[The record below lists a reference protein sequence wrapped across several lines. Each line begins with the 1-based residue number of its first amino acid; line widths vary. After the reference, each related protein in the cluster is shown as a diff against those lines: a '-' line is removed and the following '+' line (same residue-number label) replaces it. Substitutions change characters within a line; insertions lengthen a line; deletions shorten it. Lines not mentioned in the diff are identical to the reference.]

1 MFERFTQGA
10 IKSILLA
17 QEECR
22 RMGHHAVDSEHLFLG
37 IIAEETELAASF
49 LAIRGLTIAN
59 ARQLVEQVK
68 RPDTNPLTIDL
79 PYTQAAAKVFEYA
92 RQEAQS
98 LKQSYVGTEHILLG
112 LILEKKESKHL
123 SELWRVLKHQG
134 LLDQI
139 YDALILFIR
148 TQSKT
153 PTDIGLGL
161 GAGLDFEPPPKPQAL
176 PIVELFKTLGIQM
189 VDVGKEAA
197 SEVKKN
203 GKKSNKNGEKPDSIF
218 TTDARMILESAWD
231 IAHDRGSTVISTEHL
246 ILALD
251 KCANL
256 SPAELAWLT
265 ISELDSRE
273 SMRLPQPDVIDF
285 STFSIKA
292 QKVLDKSHQ
301 ESRRL
306 GYEFIGTDHVLLG
319 ILGENTSIAA
329 KVMKS
334 LGVTLSKLRKELPDF
349 GRTEIDSIANELIYT
364 PRTKRVFAM
373 AKEEAEVLKSKTIE
387 PEHLMLAIEKEG
399 KASDSI
405 FNSGLAWQV
414 LKRLEVADKIRPE
427 ILKLLKASAQSKK
440 R

>member
-37 IIAEETELAASF
+37 IIGEESGLAAHF
-49 LAIRGLTIAN
+49 LEARGLTLAN

-68 RPDTNPLTIDL
+68 RPDTNPLTIEL
-79 PYTQAAAKVFEYA
+79 PYTHAAAKAFEFA

-98 LKQSYVGTEHILLG
+98 LNHSYVGTEHILLG
-112 LILEKKESKHL
+112 LILEKKESKQL

-134 LLDQI
+134 LLDQV
-139 YDALILFIR
+139 YDALILYVR

-153 PTDIGLGL
+153 PTDIGL
-161 GAGLDFEPPPKPQAL
+161 DFEPPPKPQTL
-176 PIVELFKTLGIQM
+176 PIVEIFKSLGLQM
-189 VDVGKEAA
+189 VDVSKEAA
-197 SEVKKN
+197 CEIKKN
-203 GKKSNKNGEKPDSIF
+203 GKKSHKNGDKPDSIF

-231 IAHDRGSTVISTEHL
+231 IAHDHGSTVISTEHL

-273 SMRLPQPDVIDF
+273 SFRLPQTETIDF
-285 STFSIKA
+285 SHFSLKA
-292 QKVLDKSHQ
+292 QKVLDKAHE

-306 GYEFIGTDHVLLG
+306 GYEFIGTDHILLG
-319 ILGENTSIAA
+319 ILGEKTNIAN
-329 KVMKS
+329 KVMKN
-334 LGVTLSKLRKELPDF
+334 LGITLNKLRKELPDF
-349 GRTEIDSIANELIYT
+349 GRTEIDSIADELIYT
-364 PRTKRVFAM
+364 PRTKRVFVM
-373 AKEEAEVLKSKTIE
+373 AKEEAEQLKSETIE
-387 PEHLMLAIEKEG
+387 PEHLLLAIEKEG

-414 LKRLEVADKIRPE
+414 LKRLEVTEKIRPE
-427 ILKLLKASAQSKK
+427 VLKILKAPVQSK
-440 R
+440 RR

>member
-17 QEECR
+17 QDECR

-37 IIAEETELAASF
+37 IIAEESGLAAHF
-49 LAIRGLTIAN
+49 LEARGLTLAN

-68 RPDTNPLTIDL
+68 RPDTNPLTIEL
-79 PYTQAAAKVFEYA
+79 PYTHAAAKAFEFA

-98 LKQSYVGTEHILLG
+98 LNHSYVGTEHILLG
-112 LILEKKESKHL
+112 LILEKKESKDL

-134 LLDQI
+134 LLDQV
-139 YDALILFIR
+139 YDALILYVR
-148 TQSKT
+148 TRSKT
-153 PTDIGLGL
+153 PTDI
-161 GAGLDFEPPPKPQAL
+161 GLDFEPPPKPQTL
-176 PIVELFKTLGIQM
+176 PIVEIFKSLGLQM
-189 VDVGKEAA
+189 VDVSKEAA
-197 SEVKKN
+197 SEIKKN
-203 GKKSNKNGEKPDSIF
+203 GKKSHKNGDKPDSIF

-273 SMRLPQPDVIDF
+273 SFRLPQPEIIDF
-285 STFSIKA
+285 SHFSKKA
-292 QKVLDKSHQ
+292 QKVLDKAN
-301 ESRRL
+301 EEARRL
-306 GYEFIGTDHVLLG
+306 GYEFIGTDHILLG
-319 ILGENTSIAA
+319 ILKEKTNIAN
-329 KVMKS
+329 KVMKN
-334 LGVTLSKLRKELPDF
+334 LGITLNKLRKELPDF
-349 GRTEIDSIANELIYT
+349 GRTEIDSIADELIYT
-364 PRTKRVFAM
+364 PRTKRVFSM
-373 AKEEAEVLKSKTIE
+373 AKEEAEQLKSELIE
-387 PEHLMLAIEKEG
+387 PEHLLLAIEKEG
-399 KASDSI
+399 KASDAI

-414 LKRLEVADKIRPE
+414 LKRLEVAENIRPE
-427 ILKLLKASAQSKK
+427 VLKLIKAPVQSKK

>member
-37 IIAEETELAASF
+37 IIAEETELAAQF
-49 LAIRGLTIAN
+49 LAMRGLTLSN

-68 RPDTNPLTIDL
+68 RPDTNPLTVEL
-79 PYTQAAAKVFEYA
+79 PYTHAAAKVFEYA

-112 LILEKKESKHL
+112 LILEKRESKHL

-139 YDALILFIR
+139 YDALILFVR

-153 PTDIGLGL
+153 PTDTTL
-161 GAGLDFEPPPKPQAL
+161 GLDFEPPQKPQAL

-197 SEVKKN
+197 SEIKKS
-203 GKKSNKNGEKPDSIF
+203 GKKSHKNGERPDSIF

-231 IAHDRGSTVISTEHL
+231 IAHDRGSAVISTEHL

-285 STFSIKA
+285 SKFSKKA

-329 KVMKS
+329 KVMKN
-334 LGVTLSKLRKELPDF
+334 LGVTLDRLRKELPDF

-364 PRTKRVFAM
+364 PRTKRVFAI
-373 AKEEAEVLKSKTIE
+373 AKEEAEGLKSKTIE

-427 ILKLLKASAQSKK
+427 ILKSIKSPVQSKK

>member
-17 QEECR
+17 QDECR

-37 IIAEETELAASF
+37 IIAEENGLAAHF
-49 LAIRGLTIAN
+49 LEARGLTLAN

-68 RPDTNPLTIDL
+68 RPDTNPLTIEL
-79 PYTQAAAKVFEYA
+79 PYTHAAAKAFEFA

-98 LKQSYVGTEHILLG
+98 LNHSYVGTEHILLG
-112 LILEKKESKHL
+112 LILEKKECKDL

-134 LLDQI
+134 LLDQV
-139 YDALILFIR
+139 YDALILYVR
-148 TQSKT
+148 TKSKT
-153 PTDIGLGL
+153 PTDI
-161 GAGLDFEPPPKPQAL
+161 GLDFEPPPKPQTL
-176 PIVELFKTLGIQM
+176 PIVEIFKSLGLQM
-189 VDVGKEAA
+189 VDVSKEAA
-197 SEVKKN
+197 SEIKKN
-203 GKKSNKNGEKPDSIF
+203 GKKSDKNGDKPDSIF

-273 SMRLPQPDVIDF
+273 SFRLPQPEIIDF
-285 STFSIKA
+285 SHFSKKA
-292 QKVLDKSHQ
+292 QKVLDKAN
-301 ESRRL
+301 EEARRL
-306 GYEFIGTDHVLLG
+306 GYEFIGTDHILLG
-319 ILGENTSIAA
+319 ILGEKTNIAN
-329 KVMKS
+329 KVMKN
-334 LGVTLSKLRKELPDF
+334 LGITLNKLRKELPDF
-349 GRTEIDSIANELIYT
+349 GRTEIDSIADELIYT

-373 AKEEAEVLKSKTIE
+373 AKEEAEQLKSETIE
-387 PEHLMLAIEKEG
+387 PEHLLLAIEKEG
-399 KASDSI
+399 KASDTI

-414 LKRLEVADKIRPE
+414 LKRLEVAEKIRPE
-427 ILKLLKASAQSKK
+427 VLKLIKAPVQSKK

>member
-37 IIAEETELAASF
+37 IIAEETELAAHF
-49 LAIRGLTIAN
+49 LAIRGLTIAT

-68 RPDTNPLTIDL
+68 RPDTNPLTIEL
-79 PYTQAAAKVFEYA
+79 PYTHAAAKAFEYA

-98 LKQSYVGTEHILLG
+98 LKHSYVGTEHILLG

-134 LLDQI
+134 LLDQT
-139 YDALILFIR
+139 YDSLILFIR
-148 TQSKT
+148 TQNKT
-153 PTDIGLGL
+153 PTDPSL
-161 GAGLDFEPPPKPQAL
+161 GLDFEPPPKPHAL

-203 GKKSNKNGEKPDSIF
+203 SKKGHKNGDKPDSIF

-273 SMRLPQPDVIDF
+273 SMRLPQPDIIDF
-285 STFSIKA
+285 SKFSKKA

-373 AKEEAEVLKSKTIE
+373 AKEEADALKSETIE

-414 LKRLEVADKIRPE
+414 LKRLEVAEKIRPE
-427 ILKLLKASAQSKK
+427 ILKLLKAPVQSKK

>member
-1 MFERFTQGA
+1 MFERFTQEA

-37 IIAEETELAASF
+37 IIAEETGLAAHF
-49 LAIRGLTIAN
+49 LGARGLNISN

-68 RPDTNPLTIDL
+68 RPDTNPLTIEL
-79 PYTQAAAKVFEYA
+79 PYTQAAAKAFEHA

-98 LKQSYVGTEHILLG
+98 LNHSYVGTEHILLG
-112 LILEKKESKHL
+112 LILEKKENKHL

-134 LLDQI
+134 LLDQT
-139 YDALILFIR
+139 YDALILFVR
-148 TQSKT
+148 TQNKKPADSS
-153 PTDIGLGL
+153 LGL
-161 GAGLDFEPPPKPQAL
+161 GLDFEPPPKPQAL
-176 PIVELFKTLGIQM
+176 PILEVFKSLGLQM
-189 VDVGKEAA
+189 VDVSKEAA
-197 SEVKKN
+197 SEIKKN
-203 GKKSNKNGEKPDSIF
+203 GKKASKNGEKPDSIF

-231 IAHDRGSTVISTEHL
+231 IAHDRGSTTISTEHL

-273 SMRLPQPDVIDF
+273 SMRLPQLEAIDF
-285 STFSIKA
+285 SHFSKRA
-292 QKVLDKSHQ
+292 QKVLDKSH
-301 ESRRL
+301 EEARRL
-306 GYEFIGTDHVLLG
+306 GYEFIGTDHILLG
-319 ILGENTSIAA
+319 ILGEKTSVAT
-329 KVMKS
+329 KVMKN
-334 LGVTLSKLRKELPDF
+334 LGVTLEKLRKELPDF
-349 GRTEIDSIANELIYT
+349 GRTEIDSIADELIYT

-373 AKEEAEVLKSKTIE
+373 AKEEAEILKSDLIE
-387 PEHLMLAIEKEG
+387 PEHLLLAIEKEG

-414 LKRLEVADKIRPE
+414 LKRLEVSEKIRPE
-427 ILKLLKASAQSKK
+427 VLKLLKAPVQSKK